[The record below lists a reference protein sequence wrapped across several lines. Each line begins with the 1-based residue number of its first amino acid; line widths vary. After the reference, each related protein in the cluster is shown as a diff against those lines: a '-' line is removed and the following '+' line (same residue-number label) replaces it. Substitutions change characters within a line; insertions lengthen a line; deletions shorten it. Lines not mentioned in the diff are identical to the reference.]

1 MYFIVPKGR
10 SIIKMVGKTHSFFDA
25 QKMADKLHDQDGL
38 HYDVIHMSS
47 VYTTQTLAELM
58 DQDMLLAREKEE
70 TL

>member
-10 SIIKMVGKTHSFFDA
+10 SVIKNVGKTHGLYEA
-25 QKMADKLHDQDGL
+25 QKLADKLHEQDGL

-58 DQDMLLAREKEE
+58 EQDAESMKLEGAL
-70 TL
+70 